1 VHYENPRK
9 YLHWIVKLNQ
19 DGYPLAY
26 SVPFDFEGER
36 IEYCLSMNYLNNG
49 NLEFHYSV
57 WDKSSKSL
65 ERPFE
70 YFNDKLIEV

>member
-65 ERPFE
+65 EIPFE